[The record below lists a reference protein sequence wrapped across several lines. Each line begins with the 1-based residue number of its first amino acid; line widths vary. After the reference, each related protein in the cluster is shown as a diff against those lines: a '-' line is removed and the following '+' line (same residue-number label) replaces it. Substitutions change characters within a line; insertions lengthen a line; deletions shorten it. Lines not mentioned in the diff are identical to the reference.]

1 MPHETHEGL
10 RKALHIGFGFG
21 AFALH
26 WLPWQIAAAVA
37 AAAVLGNWLVLPRLV
52 GKQVARHERGWDA
65 GIVLYPLMV
74 LILIL
79 VFRHQLV
86 NAAVGWA
93 VMAFGDGMATVVG
106 RSFPIAAL
114 PWNRAKSW
122 GGSLAFV
129 VGGFASLVAVVRLF
143 GAPLTAAIMAALVIA
158 AIMESMP
165 LGVND
170 NIVVPVAVATVLLVF
185 APPLL
190 HGAVAP
196 PIRWGWLAV
205 NTVLAIMGYLLRTV
219 DLSGM
224 ISGWLLGDII
234 ILGAGGSLYIA
245 LLTFF
250 IIGTACTRFGYARK
264 ARLGLAEEKGGRR
277 GAAHG
282 LANVGVAAICAVA
295 AWRQSSLLP
304 LFMGI
309 ASLATA
315 AADTTA
321 SEIGQL
327 FGRHT
332 FLPLTF
338 RRVERGTEG
347 AISIEG
353 TLAGA
358 LAALIVAI
366 AGTTATISRLAPGF
380 AGYVVIDKSHTIVTL
395 TVCAIVGS
403 WLESVAGS
411 WNRKQEQPMPS
422 GVLNFFN
429 TAMGAI
435 LFVIAAQFVP
445 MFGFMFF

>member
-21 AFALH
+21 AFLLY
-26 WLPWQIAAAVA
+26 WLPWQVAAAVA
-37 AAAVLGNWLVLPRLV
+37 AAAVLGNWLVLHRLV

-74 LILIL
+74 LVLIA

-86 NAAVGWA
+86 NAAIGWA
-93 VMAFGDGMATVVG
+93 LMAFGDGLATVVG
-106 RSFPIAAL
+106 RRFPIASL
-114 PWNRAKSW
+114 PWNRAKSL
-122 GGSLAFV
+122 GGLLAFL
-129 VGGFASLVAVVRLF
+129 VGGFVSVVTVIYLF
-143 GAPLTAAIMAALVIA
+143 GAPLTATIIAALVIA
-158 AIMESMP
+158 AIVESLP

-170 NIVVPVAVATVLLVF
+170 NIVVPLAAATVLLVF

-190 HGAVAP
+190 HGAVVP

-205 NTVLAIMGYLLRTV
+205 NTVLALIGYMARTV
-219 DLSGM
+219 DLSGT
-224 ISGWLLGDII
+224 IAGWLLGDII

-250 IIGTACTRFGYARK
+250 VIGTACTKFGYARK
-264 ARLGLAEEKGGRR
+264 VRLGLAQEKGGRR
-277 GAAHG
+277 GAAHAF
-282 LANVGVAAICAVA
+282 ANVGVAAICAIA
-295 AWRQSSLLP
+295 AWRHSSLLP

-315 AADTTA
+315 AADTAA

-327 FGRHT
+327 FGRRA

-338 RRVERGTEG
+338 RRVEPGTEG
-347 AISIEG
+347 AISLEG
-353 TLAGA
+353 TLAGVIA
-358 LAALIVAI
+358 GLAVAI

-380 AGYVVIDKSHTIVTL
+380 AGYVEIDKSHTILTL
-395 TVCAIVGS
+395 TACAIVGS

-411 WNRKQEQPMPS
+411 WNRKQEEPVPN

-429 TAMGAI
+429 TATGAI

-445 MFGFMFF
+445 MFGYVFF